1 MGQYLSITV
10 IILTWLISFVEP
22 SGWAG
27 ALHFPEK
34 INFLIIL
41 ISTGLFL
48 SNPKNKMYITNTL
61 FFGLALTLV
70 IIPYI
75 LSGKWD
81 GATYSISFL
90 VVYIISCC
98 KITAQVIRYS
108 CFAIAGLGI
117 FILLIYT
124 RGSLLSGWNDNAM
137 AMTGLF
143 SYLYFTIFLISK
155 KGCTS
160 FWIWNIVTIIY
171 LSMLFK
177 TDCRSGML
185 FSLITVF
192 CIIFSN
198 KTKYFLK
205 KKIIL
210 IIILNLPV
218 LISFLV
224 ITISATPHFKELN
237 TWSINNFG
245 KQIFSEREILWGYA
259 YDLLINSSYIGTG
272 KFMINYHNSGVA
284 ALSVFGILGYIC
296 WIMYFKNNLNLLKLY
311 INDGIVF
318 GSMLS
323 FTIIF
328 LQQTVDLGFI
338 SPTPNLLPYLILG
351 VGLGRVRCLK
361 ENISKS
367 TSSNPYH

>member
-10 IILTWLISFVEP
+10 IILTWLISFVGP

-27 ALHFPEK
+27 AHHLPEK

-61 FFGLALTLV
+61 FFGLALTSV

-108 CFAIAGLGI
+108 CYAIAGLGI
-117 FILLIYT
+117 FVLLIYT

-137 AMTGLF
+137 AMVGLF
-143 SYLYFTIFLISK
+143 SYLYFAIFLISK

-171 LSMLFK
+171 LLMLFK

-185 FSLITVF
+185 FSLITVL

-198 KTKYFLK
+198 KSKYFLK
-205 KKIIL
+205 KKNIL

-224 ITISATPHFKELN
+224 IAISATPHFKELN

-245 KQIFSEREILWGYA
+245 KQIFSEREILWEYA
-259 YDLLINSSYIGTG
+259 YDMLINNAYLGSG
-272 KFMINYHNSGVA
+272 KFMFNYHNSGVA
-284 ALSVFGILGYIC
+284 ALSVFGVFGYLL
-296 WIMYFKNNLNLLKLY
+296 WIKFFYYNLTTLKYY
-311 INDGIVF
+311 ISDGIVF

-323 FTIIF
+323 FVIIF
-328 LQQTVDLGFI
+328 LQQALDLGFI
-338 SPTPNLLPYLILG
+338 EKNPNLLPYLILG
-351 VGLGRVRCLK
+351 VGLGRIRYLR
-361 ENISKS
+361 NHISTCKK
-367 TSSNPYH
+367 